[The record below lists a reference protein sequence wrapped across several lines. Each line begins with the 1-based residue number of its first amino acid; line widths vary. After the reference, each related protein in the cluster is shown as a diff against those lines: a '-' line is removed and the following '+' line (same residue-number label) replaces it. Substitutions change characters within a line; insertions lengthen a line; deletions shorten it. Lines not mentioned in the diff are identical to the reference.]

1 MKVAFRADASLTI
14 GTGHVIRCL
23 TLARELQTRGH
34 DCRFICRDLP
44 GGLGAQV
51 AAEFPLALL
60 PAPEGPAPEG
70 PPDHAAWAGV
80 GWAQDAAETRAA
92 IADADW
98 LVVDH
103 YAFDARWQRAARPDG
118 ARVMVLDDLADRPHT
133 CDLLLDQNLGRDGAD
148 YDALLPDHAERLIGP
163 RHALLRPEFAAAR
176 PAALVRRGVPL
187 RHLLIAPGGV
197 DAGNVTGLCLTAL
210 AALPLPPGF
219 RVTVAL
225 GPTAPHLAALRAM
238 VLPFPCTVLAGADM
252 AAAMTD
258 ADLCIGA
265 AGGSA
270 WERCAMGL
278 PTLQLVLADNQRTG
292 AAALAAAGAA
302 VPLGA
307 PDAGLPDRL
316 ATALVALSDPA
327 PLAAIAKSAAR
338 ITDGRGAARV
348 ADAMETPLALRPATL
363 ADAEPVWHWRA
374 ALPASHFRAG
384 PNPPLADH
392 LRWWARALDTPDR
405 VLLMA
410 GSLAHLRLDRTGDSA
425 AVSILLAPQARGR
438 GLGLR
443 LLALLEPLARR
454 HGLRQLTA
462 EAAADNPASCALF
475 RAAGYADAG
484 PTDGFHRFTRP
495 LQSTARSVTSP
506 VQEAP

>member
-1 MKVAFRADASLTI
+1 MRIAFRADASLTI
-14 GTGHVIRCL
+14 GTGHVMRCL
-23 TLARELQTRGH
+23 TLARELRARGH
-34 DCRFICRDLP
+34 DCRFLCRDLP

-51 AAEFPLALL
+51 SAEFPLTLL
-60 PAPEGPAPEG
+60 PAQDGPAPVG
-70 PPDHAAWAGV
+70 PPPHAAWAGV
-80 GWAQDAAETRAA
+80 PWQKDAAETRAA

-103 YAFDARWQRAARPDG
+103 YAFDARWQAAARPDG
-118 ARVMVLDDLADRPHT
+118 ARVMVLDDLADRPHA

-148 YDALLPDHAERLIGP
+148 YDAVLPDHAERLIGP
-163 RHALLRPEFAAAR
+163 RYALLRPEFAAAR
-176 PAALVRRGVPL
+176 PAALARRGGPL
-187 RHLLIAPGGV
+187 RHLVIAPGGV

-210 AALPLPPGF
+210 SAIRLPQGF

-238 VLPFPCTVLAGADM
+238 MLPFACTVLAGADM
-252 AAAMTD
+252 AALMTD

-270 WERCAMGL
+270 WERCALGL

-292 AAALAAAGAA
+292 AAGLAKAGAA

-307 PDAGLPDRL
+307 PDDGLPDRL
-316 ATALVALSDPA
+316 RAALGTLSDPA
-327 PLAAIAKSAAR
+327 QLAALSRAAAR

-348 ADAMETPLALRPATL
+348 ADALECPLALRPASL

-374 ALPASHFRAG
+374 ALPEGHFRAG
-384 PNPPLADH
+384 PNPPLTDH
-392 LRWWARALDTPDR
+392 LAWWSHALESPDR
-405 VLLMA
+405 LLLMA
-410 GSLAHLRLDRTGDSA
+410 AGLAHLRLDRAGDSA

-443 LLALLEPLARR
+443 LLGLLDPLARR
-454 HGLRQLTA
+454 HGLRRLTA
-462 EAAADNPASCALF
+462 EAATDNPASVALF
-475 RAAGYADAG
+475 RAAGYRDEG
-484 PTDGFHRFTRP
+484 PVDGFHRFTRP
-495 LQSTARSVTSP
+495 LQSLHGTVTSAA
-506 VQEAP
+506 QEAP